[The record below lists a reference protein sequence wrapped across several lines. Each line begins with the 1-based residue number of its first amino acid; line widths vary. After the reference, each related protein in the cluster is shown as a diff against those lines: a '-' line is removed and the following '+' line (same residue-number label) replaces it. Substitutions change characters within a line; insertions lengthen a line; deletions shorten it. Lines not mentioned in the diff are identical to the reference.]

1 MFSKKDIIFYVIA
14 GNVIALIAG
23 LAGASLLIIL
33 FLSLLI
39 PPVIL
44 IILRIIR

>member
-1 MFSKKDIIFYVIA
+1 MFGKKDIIFYVIA
-14 GNVIALIAG
+14 GNAIALIAG
-23 LAGASLLIIL
+23 LAGASLTVIL

-39 PPVIL
+39 PPIIL

>member
-1 MFSKKDIIFYVIA
+1 MFSKNDLIFYAVA

-23 LAGASLLIIL
+23 LAGASLTVIL

-39 PPVIL
+39 PPMSL

>member
-1 MFSKKDIIFYVIA
+1 MFSKNDLIFYVIA

-23 LAGASLLIIL
+23 LAGASFTVIL
-33 FLSLLI
+33 FLALLI

-44 IILRIIR
+44 IIIRVMR

>member
-1 MFSKKDIIFYVIA
+1 MFGKKDIIFYVIA

-23 LAGASLLIIL
+23 LAGASLTVIL

-39 PPVIL
+39 PPIIL